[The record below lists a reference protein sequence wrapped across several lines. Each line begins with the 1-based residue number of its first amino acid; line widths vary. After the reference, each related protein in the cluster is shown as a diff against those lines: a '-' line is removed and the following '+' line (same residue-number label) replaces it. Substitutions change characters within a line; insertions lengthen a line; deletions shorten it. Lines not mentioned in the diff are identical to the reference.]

1 MSNIP
6 QEYLSGFDFGFNAV
20 EEMPQSEVEADT
32 TPSTEDV
39 EGINDNINRIEN
51 KLDDV
56 AKAINILTTR
66 MTDLDDEFDVVKAN
80 TEQEVKDKL
89 TQVEKLI
96 MPLLVNLLKT
106 SDKDYIHWPNRKE
119 TIQGQIDKLLSYT
132 RGDAQ

>member
-132 RGDAQ
+132 RGG